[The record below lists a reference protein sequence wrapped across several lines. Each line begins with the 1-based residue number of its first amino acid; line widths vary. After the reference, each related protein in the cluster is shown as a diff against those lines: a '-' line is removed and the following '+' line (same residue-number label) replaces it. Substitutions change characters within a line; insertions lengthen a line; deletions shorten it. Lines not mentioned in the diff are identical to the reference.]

1 MTVEYRGILNSLDED
16 AVSRLLM
23 LTPAQVLD
31 TSSTVLTRKQLVAGI
46 LLRNATVQT
55 GSGARGVPLMG
66 DLRRQLLFLV
76 TANVGTSVV
85 VLSRVYDTHARL
97 VVFLLN
103 ACVVAQQLEMPQPE
117 PRCEADMPREVCVCM

>member
-1 MTVEYRGILNSLDED
+1 MTVEYRVILNSLDED

-46 LLRNATVQT
+46 LLRNAKVQT

-97 VVFLLN
+97 VFFFIECLCCC
-103 ACVVAQQLEMPQPE
+103 AA
-117 PRCEADMPREVCVCM
+117 A